1 MNKWSQDDA
10 SSAHLEA
17 TERSKVPQFPDIAK
31 QDDSNTFLSRVN
43 RDSIEEESLSAAEII
58 KQLNIKQPEESAEAQ
73 QPAKPEPLNMIEI
86 SELLK

>member
-1 MNKWSQDDA
+1 M
-10 SSAHLEA
+10 
-17 TERSKVPQFPDIAK
+17 PQFPDIAK